1 MFFRFFFFFCNYT
14 QIFHTKSLGILNW
27 KFQDVYVLTI
37 HSPLVHASWF
47 GMWELQRRPT
57 NSPPLPPPALTCYC
71 HTQTKELNPM
81 VVGKPSDRMGGRRCL
96 YGALKCPSWERR
108 VVGSGRSAEAC
119 WVHIKPGACGSYFP
133 LPHFWLQIS
142 GLLCVQTVTFH
153 KQAISSSLGEGDWEL
168 RGDGGR
174 GTHLFR
180 KPGLL

>member
-1 MFFRFFFFFCNYT
+1 MFFRFFFVFLFFCNYT

-57 NSPPLPPPALTCYC
+57 NSPPLPPPALTSYC

-81 VVGKPSDRMGGRRCL
+81 EVGKPSDRMGGRRCP

-119 WVHIKPGACGSYFP
+119 GVHIKPSLWLLLPSPSLLAPNKRSALRANSYIP
-133 LPHFWLQIS
+133 QTSHFLF
-142 GLLCVQTVTFH
+142 L
-153 KQAISSSLGEGDWEL
+153 
-168 RGDGGR
+168 GGR
-174 GTHLFR
+174 RLRAERRRR
-180 KPGLL
+180 KAHTPL